1 MSGVALV
8 VLEVLGL
15 LLGAAAVVAGGYD
28 DSPGLQ
34 GIGMLLALGCL
45 WLLVRSALRAR
56 GGAAR
61 GSSR

>member
-1 MSGVALV
+1 MAVI
-8 VLEVLGL
+8 VLEVLGV

-34 GIGMLLALGCL
+34 GIGMLLALTCL
-45 WLLVRSALRAR
+45 ALLVRAAV
-56 GGAAR
+56 GAGR